1 MTVITTDP
9 DAALAGLQDGATV
22 LIGGFGPA
30 GQPVELIDALLRTD
44 VGDLTVVN
52 NNAGNGTIGLA
63 ALLAA
68 GRVRK
73 IICSFPRQSDSF
85 VFDELYRAGRIELE
99 LVPQGNLAERIR
111 AAGAGIGAFYT
122 PTGVGTPLAEGKE
135 VRRIDGRDYVMELPL
150 RGDVALVKAL
160 TADTWGNLVY
170 RKTARNFG
178 PIMARR
184 GHHHD
189 RAGRLGGAGRRPR
202 PRGRRD
208 PRHLRRPRPRPLR
221 RHEGAVRMTITHT
234 TVVHDRAPLSRD
246 ELAEV
251 VARDI
256 APDSYVN
263 LGIGQPTKVS
273 DYLPADSGIV
283 LHTENGMLGMG
294 PEATGD
300 EIDEDLL
307 NAGKIPVTELAGASY
322 FHHADSFAMM
332 RGGHLDVCVLG
343 AFQVSGS
350 GDLANWSTG
359 EPGSIPAVGGAMD
372 LALGAK
378 QTFVM
383 MNLFTRDGS
392 PKLVPSCTYPL
403 TGVGCVTRLYADHG
417 VFLLGP
423 DGVRV
428 RELFGITVEELVSRL
443 DVPLLDADGTPLG

>member
-1 MTVITTDP
+1 MTVITVDP
-9 DAALAGLQDGATV
+9 DAALAGLQNGATV

-178 PIMARR
+178 PIMA
-184 GHHHD
+184 
-189 RAGRLGGAGRRPR
+189 AA
-202 PRGRRD
+202 
-208 PRHLRRPRPRPLR
+208 
-221 RHEGAVRMTITHT
+221 ATT
-234 TVVHDRAPLSRD
+234 TVAQVASVVPAGALDP
-246 ELAEV
+246 EV
-251 VARDI
+251 VVTPGI
-256 APDSYVN
+256 YV
-263 LGIGQPTKVS
+263 
-273 DYLPADSGIV
+273 DRV
-283 LHTENGMLGMG
+283 L
-294 PEATGD
+294 
-300 EIDEDLL
+300 DLS
-307 NAGKIPVTELAGASY
+307 AA
-322 FHHADSFAMM
+322 
-332 RGGHLDVCVLG
+332 
-343 AFQVSGS
+343 
-350 GDLANWSTG
+350 
-359 EPGSIPAVGGAMD
+359 
-372 LALGAK
+372 AK
-378 QTFVM
+378 EQ
-383 MNLFTRDGS
+383 S
-392 PKLVPSCTYPL
+392 
-403 TGVGCVTRLYADHG
+403 A
-417 VFLLGP
+417 
-423 DGVRV
+423 
-428 RELFGITVEELVSRL
+428 
-443 DVPLLDADGTPLG
+443 